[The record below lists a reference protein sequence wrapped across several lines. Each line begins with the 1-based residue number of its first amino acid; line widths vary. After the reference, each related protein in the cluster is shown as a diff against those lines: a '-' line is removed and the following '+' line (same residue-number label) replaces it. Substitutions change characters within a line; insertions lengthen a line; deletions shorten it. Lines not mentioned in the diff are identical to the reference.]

1 MWEIKSKLNI
11 VKATVNSLEY
21 NGEWMGECYVN
32 VSIESPTPIDFEIG
46 DYLMYRGERFEIN
59 YDPGKIKSA
68 PPYKKGDAFKYEN
81 IKFNSLA
88 DELTRCDFLDV
99 VLEDNQ
105 LHFTG
110 LPKFSFYGGVQDL
123 ANRMQANLDRA
134 YGKNTWQVIVS
145 PEYKGT
151 KELNVSV
158 DNIKVQGALS
168 ILVNDFETYFT
179 QKGRTITIGAAGIP
193 AGHLFKY
200 GKGNGLYE
208 IEQNAEAD
216 QAIVTRVRAYGSTRN
231 LPHRF
236 YNNIGAKISLRVISK
251 FTWIAPGTSGI
262 QLGTLHVTLESH
274 GKLKDRDDIK
284 ISING
289 KEYNATY
296 EPLIGNNPNFFRIR
310 QIYEVDAKAIIPG
323 QTKVY
328 VIEGASL
335 ADFEQQY
342 IDYSGIILPNNYAVT
357 NLMLPGF
364 PEKSLRELEKDASLK
379 PLRSNNKQDPYVD
392 SPNIAKLG
400 IREGTIFFDGSGDLP
415 EIYPSIEG
423 MTAEQLKAAG
433 VSCNSTGEL
442 DVIVSAEQITDNGVG
457 EIKGDN
463 SELAEADAYFKV
475 TLKDLTFDINDYI
488 IEGNTETPSL
498 SFKSGKLGGREFEI
512 FSCKPVKNGSGA
524 VTGYELE
531 LKRVFD
537 DGIKLWFP
545 YKDYNAAA
553 GDKVVILHIALPPV
567 YIKAASQDMLE
578 KTKEWLSKNDYS
590 RSIYAPKIDELFMA
604 RQHDEAM
611 ASNGTI
617 ASLHDTLRAGMVLLF
632 EDEDFNIDAAIPI
645 DRLTIKEGD
654 GPIPTYEV
662 VLKEEKTVGR
672 LDKMQNQ
679 IDSLASGKGQGG
691 IGGYTAAQIRQMID
705 AYGVTRFLSKLY
717 PDTATG
723 LKRLL
728 DGIEVGDYATGI
740 KGARVT
746 TAGDGEV
753 ESLKVRKGASVGTDL
768 AVGRKVTVGNY
779 VPGVSGGVFYIDE
792 NGEAHIETGQMTV
805 NGKLRVKE
813 IEVQQQTWAGGAQ
826 VLSPA
831 GMVCEKVEPRVDGQ
845 GAVNGW
851 KCLFRTQAPDGR
863 KVWNQFRVG
872 DLARCETFNLV
883 DDDGYLTNRYYW
895 RMVTEV
901 GYETDAE
908 GTQWGY
914 VLLSNV
920 EGNYDP
926 KSVGAGSVPLPGDSI
941 VTMGVAG
948 SLGDGNDD
956 RRSLVILSSCGE
968 GSPYIYQFKG
978 INSFSLPASKLKTRI
993 SPGGNLF
1000 TGRFLVEAGGR
1011 DPEDITDII
1020 DRQKPYSLRPSVRS
1034 VLVFHH
1040 EDADTGE
1047 TFPSFS
1053 PAAFTCGL
1061 FKSSGTGE
1069 TTKVGWGSLPP
1080 GMEVRATVRRHDA
1093 EAGASVDDPAYA
1105 YHGEVIYPEEDM
1117 RSVTF
1122 SLLIDGHTAD
1132 EAAVSVQTDATG
1144 LASEYRA
1151 SLEVTEKAITQQV
1164 EKTND
1169 LESLYA
1175 SLKVTADEIS
1185 SKVGRTSANLIK
1197 WRSPMWDNPSQD
1209 LGVTNVQS
1217 EGGFDA
1223 EQEYELTQE
1232 WQTFRCPMDTS
1243 RFKPSTDYVLSLD
1256 IMFQDDEWEQVI
1268 SGNRMA
1274 FRAGVCDAPQRTF
1287 LLPWATPLQKGVDEI
1302 YYPKVEYDPGYME
1315 SIIFRFKTPAVLP
1328 TGPMFLSL
1336 ILRWDQQAQQE
1347 GPLVL
1352 STRLMK
1358 LEEGTVPTAWV
1369 PADKD
1374 LESIMEQQADQ
1385 IALSVKVDGKE
1396 RAGLT
1401 LDAEG
1406 GITLAADKV
1415 RIKNGDQ
1422 TAALF
1427 IGGILNAALIVVSK
1441 LMTVG
1446 KDGSTRVTI
1455 GEFDDP
1461 FIRFYHEDGVT
1472 VAMKL
1477 GLDYVSLE
1485 EKPTITPNLSPASDE
1500 ADEDTGET
1508 AKAAVSGESS
1518 AIPIFKKGKECVM
1531 QVFDATGKLTW
1542 VMFTTGPQT
1551 PDTQTYSWRVLS
1563 LVPPGSVTEAQ
1574 AKTTLD
1580 FKAQEYWQFK
1590 VNGDNAVAPYKN
1602 YKDKVFIKKLSD
1614 ANFSSPAAY
1623 LANGRFYFPTA
1634 EMKPATVG
1642 GADPGWRRG
1651 YYDITAGTLSSIRYL
1666 DVTP

>member
-1 MWEIKSKLNI
+1 MLLTIHDKTGKKKAELSPNDSSTQVKEIQGDNVLTLSFPLHRHVPLDVDDYVDFLGERYRLRERFRPRQKSTIEWVYDLKLYGIESMIKNWLVVKMVDGEQDPVFTLTAPPREHVAMIVNCMNDAGGHAADWKVGRVDGTDNI
-11 VKATVNSLEY
+11 TIDYFGKYCDEALKELAEKTETEYWMEGSTVNLCRCEHGERITLGYDKGLTSIDPGTANNVKFYTRLYPKGSSRNIDPEKYGHSRLQLPEGRKFVEVNADKYGRVDHYEEAAFADIYPRRVGKVTSVRSQERTGDDGNPFTIWYFKDDSLQFDPNDYLIAGKVMRVSFQEGSELAGLGEEDNGTYYFEINFDSKTKEFEIITIWPYDDDRQLPGDPFIPAAGNEY
-21 NGEWMGECYVN
+21 ILWNMRMPDEYYTLAERELLEAVN
-32 VSIESPTPIDFEIG
+32 DFNDKRSVDIALFKAPTDHVWIEQEEADLFVGRRVRLESAEYFPETGYRDSRITKITRKVNLPSQMDLEIG
-46 DYLMYRGERFEIN
+46 D
-59 YDPGKIKSA
+59 
-68 PPYKKGDAFKYEN
+68 
-81 IKFNSLA
+81 
-88 DELTRCDFLDV
+88 
-99 VLEDNQ
+99 
-105 LHFTG
+105 
-110 LPKFSFYGGVQDL
+110 
-123 ANRMQANLDRA
+123 
-134 YGKNTWQVIVS
+134 
-145 PEYKGT
+145 
-151 KELNVSV
+151 
-158 DNIKVQGALS
+158 ALS
-168 ILVNDFETYFT
+168 RTAM
-179 QKGRTITIGAAGIP
+179 QKMSDGI
-193 AGHLFKY
+193 
-200 GKGNGLYE
+200 E
-208 IEQNAEAD
+208 
-216 QAIVTRVRAYGSTRN
+216 
-231 LPHRF
+231 
-236 YNNIGAKISLRVISK
+236 
-251 FTWIAPGTSGI
+251 
-262 QLGTLHVTLESH
+262 
-274 GKLKDRDDIK
+274 
-284 ISING
+284 
-289 KEYNATY
+289 
-296 EPLIGNNPNFFRIR
+296 
-310 QIYEVDAKAIIPG
+310 DAKSYARTLVESGSLPDIIRTG
-323 QTKVY
+323 DETK
-328 VIEGASL
+328 
-335 ADFEQQY
+335 
-342 IDYSGIILPNNYAVT
+342 P
-357 NLMLPGF
+357 
-364 PEKSLRELEKDASLK
+364 
-379 PLRSNNKQDPYVD
+379 
-392 SPNIAKLG
+392 
-400 IREGTIFFDGSGDLP
+400 
-415 EIYPSIEG
+415 
-423 MTAEQLKAAG
+423 
-433 VSCNSTGEL
+433 
-442 DVIVSAEQITDNGVG
+442 TDNNLFSAKKT
-457 EIKGDN
+457 I
-463 SELAEADAYFKV
+463 SEC
-475 TLKDLTFDINDYI
+475 
-488 IEGNTETPSL
+488 L
-498 SFKSGKLGGREFEI
+498 SRRE
-512 FSCKPVKNGSGA
+512 
-524 VTGYELE
+524 
-531 LKRVFD
+531 
-537 DGIKLWFP
+537 
-545 YKDYNAAA
+545 
-553 GDKVVILHIALPPV
+553 
-567 YIKAASQDMLE
+567 
-578 KTKEWLSKNDYS
+578 
-590 RSIYAPKIDELFMA
+590 
-604 RQHDEAM
+604 
-611 ASNGTI
+611 
-617 ASLHDTLRAGMVLLF
+617 
-632 EDEDFNIDAAIPI
+632 
-645 DRLTIKEGD
+645 
-654 GPIPTYEV
+654 
-662 VLKEEKTVGR
+662 
-672 LDKMQNQ
+672 
-679 IDSLASGKGQGG
+679 
-691 IGGYTAAQIRQMID
+691 
-705 AYGVTRFLSKLY
+705 

-728 DGIEVGDYATGI
+728 DGIEIGDYATGI
-740 KGARVT
+740 KGATVT
-746 TAGDGEV
+746 KSGDAEV
-753 ESLKVRKGASVGTDL
+753 ESAKIRRDATVGNSLSVGK
-768 AVGRKVTVGNY
+768 RMTVGNY
-779 VPGVSGGVFYIDE
+779 VPGVSGGVFYVDE

-813 IEVQQQTWAGGAQ
+813 IEVQQQTWVGGAQ
-826 VLSPA
+826 ILSPA

-895 RMVTEV
+895 RMVTEA

-956 RRSLVILSSCGE
+956 RRNLVILSSCGE

-1000 TGRFLVEAGGR
+1000 TGRFLVEAEGR

-1047 TFPSFS
+1047 TFLSFS

-1069 TTKVGWGSLPP
+1069 ITKVGWGSLPP

-1093 EAGASVDDPAYA
+1093 DAGASVDDPAYP
-1105 YHGEVIYPEEDM
+1105 YHGEVIRPEEDM

-1122 SLLIDGHTAD
+1122 SLLVDGHTAD
-1132 EAAVSVQTDATG
+1132 EAAVSVQTDATA

-1232 WQTFRCPMDTS
+1232 WQTFRCPMETS